1 MRSSPTS
8 ALVPASLV
16 LQSHQK
22 IRYVSIDC
30 DFDSDWSM
38 IVDHHKRSISGQKPA
53 KDAGQR
59 ATRGGSLSWTNISRL
74 LLQMSVLTIG
84 LSSTLM
90 WMLKEQ
96 VADWLVTGLLA
107 LPAILWITTDIWVNL
122 KRISGWEDWWDWT
135 WKESFSSPGSSRLP
149 AASPKRVP
157 PPHIWQVIKRP
168 ILSSMWCKTGIS
180 RTLHL
185 NQSTLVLGW
194 GNMT

>member
-1 MRSSPTS
+1 MSVVRVFTGGELPGKVHGGAPVGNNGRVGNWPSRAESPPKKMKLSKNPNGEEKKIKSTHVVSKIKIKKKDKRHSHYPGTPAPPMRSSPTS

-59 ATRGGSLSWTNISRL
+59 ATRGGSLSWTNISRR

-107 LPAILWITTDIWVNL
+107 LPTIL
-122 KRISGWEDWWDWT
+122 
-135 WKESFSSPGSSRLP
+135 
-149 AASPKRVP
+149 
-157 PPHIWQVIKRP
+157 
-168 ILSSMWCKTGIS
+168 
-180 RTLHL
+180 
-185 NQSTLVLGW
+185 
-194 GNMT
+194 